1 MKRIFDITIS
11 LILIIILIPL
21 FIVLIILSY
30 FILGMPVF
38 FIQKRPGLHGKP
50 FKIIKFRTMLNLK
63 NNKSEIIS
71 DDQRIHPY
79 GVWLRSLS
87 LDELPQI
94 FNVLIGNMSL
104 VGPRPL
110 LMEYLSLY
118 DDEQIKRHNVLP
130 GITGWSQING
140 RNDITWKERLNQ
152 DLWYVEN
159 RTFLLDIKIIFLTIF
174 KVIKRENVLTSDKSF
189 MKKFKGKDD

>member
-50 FKIIKFRTMLNLK
+50 FKIIKFRTLNLK

>member
-1 MKRIFDITIS
+1 M
-11 LILIIILIPL
+11 PL
-21 FIVLIILSY
+21 FITLIILNY
-30 FILGMPVF
+30 FILGKPVF

-50 FKIIKFRTMLNLK
+50 FKIIKFRTMLILEDDKLK
-63 NNKSEIIS
+63 KIS
-71 DDQRIHPY
+71 DDQRTHPY
-79 GVWLRSLS
+79 GLWLRSLS

-118 DDEQIKRHNVLP
+118 DHNQIKRHNVLP

-152 DLWYVEN
+152 DVWYVKN
-159 RTFLLDIKIIFLTIF
+159 RTFLLDIKIIFITIF
-174 KVIKRENVLTSDKSF
+174 KVIKRENILTTNKYF

>member
-1 MKRIFDITIS
+1 
-11 LILIIILIPL
+11 
-21 FIVLIILSY
+21 
-30 FILGMPVF
+30 MPVF